1 MATPCLLQ
9 EVASPFGEQ
18 GPATCEGDGT
28 LIYAGIDIAKNEH
41 VIGAVDERGKDAAK
55 PMQFANS
62 TAGFDRCAAYLDGL
76 AESKSDLLVGMEAT
90 GHYWLPLFCRL
101 QAEGYAVVV
110 INPIRTDAMRRFKGS
125 SRVKTDMIDCV
136 LVAETLRCGDFEP
149 SRLGDEAMIELRQL
163 TRLHQELKESVAD
176 LKRQV
181 IVALDQ
187 VFPEYDSIFSN
198 TFGESSKAFLRRCPT
213 PEECL
218 AVRADSLAKTLER
231 ASHGKLG
238 REKADEIKGIARN
251 SCGVDVATSAFS
263 FQIKLLIEQ
272 IDFIEGQV
280 SEVEARIRE
289 GVEAVEPL
297 VLTIPGIGH
306 TLGAQIV
313 SEIGDVRR
321 FRNASAI
328 VKYAG
333 INPSISQSGKFTSEE
348 NHITKQGSPYLRRAL
363 YLAAMSQLQLKTP
376 FYDYY
381 AKKRAD
387 GKSHR
392 EALIAVA
399 RKLVH
404 VIYAVLSKQEP
415 YDPEVTRNPE
425 LASRSE

>member
-1 MATPCLLQ
+1 M
-9 EVASPFGEQ
+9 
-18 GPATCEGDGT
+18 
-28 LIYAGIDIAKNEH
+28 IYAGIDIAKSEH
-41 VIGAVDERGKDAAK
+41 VIGATDERGKDAAR
-55 PMQFANS
+55 PMSFANS
-62 TAGFDRCAAYLDGL
+62 AGGFERCIAYLEGL
-76 AESKSDLLVGMEAT
+76 ADSKAGLLVGMEAT

-101 QAEGYAVVV
+101 QDEGYDVVV
-110 INPIRTDAMRRFKGS
+110 VNPIRTDAMRRFKGS

-181 IVALDQ
+181 VVALDQ

-218 AVRADSLAKTLER
+218 GVRVDSLAKTLER
-231 ASHGKLG
+231 ASRGKLG
-238 REKADEIKGIARN
+238 REKADEIKGAART
-251 SCGVDVATSAFS
+251 SCGVSVAASAFS
-263 FQIKLLIEQ
+263 FQIKLLIAQ
-272 IDFIEGQV
+272 IDFIEGQI
-280 SEVEARIRE
+280 SEVEARIRS

-297 VLTIPGIGH
+297 ILTIPGVGH

-321 FRNASAI
+321 FHGAPAI

-333 INPSISQSGKFTSEE
+333 INPSVSQSGKFSSED
-348 NHITKQGSPYLRRAL
+348 NHITKQGSPYLRRL
-363 YLAAMSQLQLKTP
+363 YLAAMAQLKLKTP

-381 AKKRAD
+381 SKKRAD

-392 EALIAVA
+392 EALVAVS

-415 YDPEVTRNPE
+415 YDPGIAKGPHG
-425 LASRSE
+425 SRSE

>member
-1 MATPCLLQ
+1 M
-9 EVASPFGEQ
+9 
-18 GPATCEGDGT
+18 
-28 LIYAGIDIAKNEH
+28 IYAGIDIAKSSH
-41 VIGAVDERGKDAAK
+41 VIGATDERGRDAAK

-76 AESKSDLLVGMEAT
+76 VESKSDLLVGMEAT

-163 TRLHQELKESVAD
+163 TRLHQELTGSVAD

-181 IVALDQ
+181 VVALDQ

-218 AVRADSLAKTLER
+218 KVRVDSLARTLEE

-238 REKADEIKGIARN
+238 RERAEKIKGVAKG
-251 SCGVDVATSAFS
+251 SCGVSVATSAFS
-263 FQIKLLIEQ
+263 FQIKLLIAQ
-272 IDFIEGQV
+272 IDFIEGQIA
-280 SEVEARIRE
+280 EVEKRVRE
-289 GVEAVEPL
+289 GIEAVEPL
-297 VLTIPGIGH
+297 ILTIPGIGH
-306 TLGAQIV
+306 KLGAQIV
-313 SEIGDVRR
+313 SEIGDIRR
-321 FRNASAI
+321 FHGAPAV

-333 INPSISQSGKFTSEE
+333 LNPSVSQSGKFSSDD

-363 YLAAMSQLQLKTP
+363 YLAAMAQLKLKTP

-392 EALIAVA
+392 EALVAVA

-404 VIYAVLSKQEP
+404 VIYAVLSRQEP
-415 YDPEVTRNPE
+415 YNPEITRNPT
-425 LASRSE
+425 ASRSE

>member
-1 MATPCLLQ
+1 MYGKA
-9 EVASPFGEQ
+9 
-18 GPATCEGDGT
+18 GPM
-28 LIYAGIDIAKNEH
+28 IYAGIDIAKNDHVVGATDEH
-41 VIGAVDERGKDAAK
+41 GRDASK
-55 PMQFANS
+55 PMKFANS
-62 TAGFDRCAAYLDGL
+62 AGGFDRCVAYLEGL

-101 QAEGYAVVV
+101 QDAGYAVVV
-110 INPIRTDAMRRFKGS
+110 ISPMRTDAMRRFKGS
-125 SRVKTDMIDCV
+125 SRVKTDIVDCV
-136 LVAETLRCGDFEP
+136 LVAETLRCGGFQP
-149 SRLGDEAMIELRQL
+149 SRLGDEAVIELRQL
-163 TRLHQELKESVAD
+163 TRLHQALKESVAD

-187 VFPEYDSIFSN
+187 VFPEYDSVFSD
-198 TFGESSKAFLRRCPT
+198 TFGESSKAFLKRCPT

-238 REKADEIKGIARN
+238 RSKADEIKGIAKA
-251 SCGVDVATSAFS
+251 SCGIGLATSAFS
-263 FQIKLLIEQ
+263 FQIKLLIDQ
-272 IDFIEGQV
+272 IDFIEGQA
-280 SEVEARIRE
+280 SEVEARIRAGIE
-289 GVEAVEPL
+289 KVEPL
-297 VLTIPGIGH
+297 ILTIPGIGY

-321 FRNASAI
+321 FRNASSI

-333 INPSISQSGKFTSEE
+333 INPSISQSGKFSSEE

-363 YLAAMSQLQLKTP
+363 YLAAMAQLKLKSP

-415 YDPEVTRNPE
+415 YDPNAAKSPE

>member
-1 MATPCLLQ
+1 M
-9 EVASPFGEQ
+9 
-18 GPATCEGDGT
+18 
-28 LIYAGIDIAKNEH
+28 IYAGIDIAKNDH
-41 VIGAVDERGKDAAK
+41 VIGATDERGRDAAK
-55 PMQFANS
+55 PMRFANS

-101 QAEGYAVVV
+101 QDEGYAVVV
-110 INPIRTDAMRRFKGS
+110 INPVRTDAMRRFKGS

-136 LVAETLRCGDFEP
+136 LIAETLRCGDFEP
-149 SRLGDEAMIELRQL
+149 SKLGEESMIELRQL

-218 AVRADSLAKTLER
+218 AVRVDSLARTLER

-251 SCGVDVATSAFS
+251 SCGIDVATSAFS

-297 VLTIPGIGH
+297 ILTIPGIGH

-321 FRNASAI
+321 FHSAAAI

-333 INPSISQSGKFTSEE
+333 INPSISQSGQFSSEE
-348 NHITKQGSPYLRRAL
+348 SHITKQGSPYLRRAL
-363 YLAAMSQLQLKTP
+363 YLAAMAQLKLKTP

-404 VIYAVLSKQEP
+404 VIYAVLSKREP

>member
-1 MATPCLLQ
+1 M
-9 EVASPFGEQ
+9 
-18 GPATCEGDGT
+18 
-28 LIYAGIDIAKNEH
+28 IYAGIDIAKNSH
-41 VIGAVDERGKDAAK
+41 VIGATDDRGKDAAK

-62 TAGFDRCAAYLDGL
+62 ASGFDRCAAYLDGL

-101 QAEGYAVVV
+101 QNEGYAVVV
-110 INPIRTDAMRRFKGS
+110 INPVRTDAMRRFKGS
-125 SRVKTDMIDCV
+125 SRVKTDLIDCV
-136 LVAETLRCGDFEP
+136 LIAETLRCGDFEP
-149 SRLGDEAMIELRQL
+149 SRLGDEAMVELRQL
-163 TRLHQELKESVAD
+163 TRLHQSLKESVAD

-187 VFPEYDSIFSN
+187 VFPEYDSVFSD
-198 TFGESSKAFLRRCPT
+198 TFGESSKAFLKRCAT

-218 AVRADSLAKTLER
+218 AIRVDSLAKTLER
-231 ASHGKLG
+231 ASRGKLG

-251 SCGVDVATSAFS
+251 SCGVDVAASAFS

-280 SEVEARIRE
+280 SEVEAKVRE
-289 GVEAVEPL
+289 GIEAVEPL

-321 FRNASAI
+321 FHSAAAI

-333 INPSISQSGKFTSEE
+333 INPSISQSGKFSSED
-348 NHITKQGSPYLRRAL
+348 NRITKQGSPYLRRAL
-363 YLAAMSQLQLKTP
+363 YLAAMAQLKLKTP

>member
-1 MATPCLLQ
+1 MVSRGLPRT
-9 EVASPFGEQ
+9 
-18 GPATCEGDGT
+18 EGRT
-28 LIYAGIDIAKNEH
+28 MIYAGIDIAKNEH
-41 VIGAVDERGKDAAK
+41 VIGATDERGKDAAK
-55 PMQFANS
+55 PMAFANS
-62 TAGFDRCAAYLDGL
+62 TAGFDKCAAYLDGL
-76 AESKSDLLVGMEAT
+76 AESKADLLVGMEAT

-101 QAEGYAVVV
+101 QDEGYAVVV

-149 SRLGDEAMIELRQL
+149 SRLGDEAMVELRQL

-218 AVRADSLAKTLER
+218 AVRADSIAKTLER

-238 REKADEIKGIARN
+238 REKADEIKGVARS
-251 SCGVDVATSAFS
+251 SCGISVATSAFS
-263 FQIKLLIEQ
+263 FQIKLLIDQ
-272 IDFIEGQV
+272 IDFIEGQIA
-280 SEVEARIRE
+280 EVEARIRE
-289 GVEAVEPL
+289 GIEAVEPL
-297 VLTIPGIGH
+297 ILTIPGIGH
-306 TLGAQIV
+306 VLGAQIV

-321 FRNASAI
+321 FHSAAAI

-333 INPSISQSGKFTSEE
+333 INPSISQSGKFSSDE

-363 YLAAMSQLQLKTP
+363 YLAAMAQLKLKTP

-392 EALIAVA
+392 EALIAVS

-415 YDPEVTRNPE
+415 YDPEITRSP

>member
-1 MATPCLLQ
+1 
-9 EVASPFGEQ
+9 
-18 GPATCEGDGT
+18 
-28 LIYAGIDIAKNEH
+28 
-41 VIGAVDERGKDAAK
+41 
-55 PMQFANS
+55 
-62 TAGFDRCAAYLDGL
+62 
-76 AESKSDLLVGMEAT
+76 
-90 GHYWLPLFCRL
+90 
-101 QAEGYAVVV
+101 
-110 INPIRTDAMRRFKGS
+110 
-125 SRVKTDMIDCV
+125 MIDCV
-136 LVAETLRCGDFEP
+136 LIAETLRCGDFEP
-149 SRLGDEAMIELRQL
+149 SKLGDEAMIELRQL

-415 YDPEVTRNPE
+415 YDPEITRNPE

>member
-1 MATPCLLQ
+1 
-9 EVASPFGEQ
+9 
-18 GPATCEGDGT
+18 
-28 LIYAGIDIAKNEH
+28 
-41 VIGAVDERGKDAAK
+41 
-55 PMQFANS
+55 
-62 TAGFDRCAAYLDGL
+62 
-76 AESKSDLLVGMEAT
+76 
-90 GHYWLPLFCRL
+90 
-101 QAEGYAVVV
+101 
-110 INPIRTDAMRRFKGS
+110 MR
-125 SRVKTDMIDCV
+125 V
-136 LVAETLRCGDFEP
+136 
-149 SRLGDEAMIELRQL
+149 
-163 TRLHQELKESVAD
+163 
-176 LKRQV
+176 
-181 IVALDQ
+181 
-187 VFPEYDSIFSN
+187 
-198 TFGESSKAFLRRCPT
+198 
-213 PEECL
+213 
-218 AVRADSLAKTLER
+218 DSLARTLER
-231 ASHGKLG
+231 ASHGKVG

-251 SCGVDVATSAFS
+251 SCGIDVATSAFS

-415 YDPEVTRNPE
+415 YDPEITRNPE

>member
-1 MATPCLLQ
+1 MVSRGLPRT
-9 EVASPFGEQ
+9 
-18 GPATCEGDGT
+18 EGRT
-28 LIYAGIDIAKNEH
+28 MIYAGIDIAKNEH
-41 VIGAVDERGKDAAK
+41 VIGATDERGKDAAK
-55 PMQFANS
+55 PMAFANS
-62 TAGFDRCAAYLDGL
+62 TAGFDKCAAYLDGL
-76 AESKSDLLVGMEAT
+76 AESKADLLVGMEAT

-101 QAEGYAVVV
+101 QDEGYAVVV

-149 SRLGDEAMIELRQL
+149 SRLGDEAMVELRQL
-163 TRLHQELKESVAD
+163 TRLHQELTESVAD

-218 AVRADSLAKTLER
+218 AVRADSIAKTLER

-238 REKADEIKGIARN
+238 REKADEIKGVARS
-251 SCGVDVATSAFS
+251 SCGISVATSAFS
-263 FQIKLLIEQ
+263 FQIKLLIDQ
-272 IDFIEGQV
+272 IDFIEGQIA
-280 SEVEARIRE
+280 EVEARIRD

-297 VLTIPGIGH
+297 ILTIPGIGH
-306 TLGAQIV
+306 VLGAQIV

-321 FRNASAI
+321 FHSAAAI

-333 INPSISQSGKFTSEE
+333 INPSISQSGKFSSDE

-363 YLAAMSQLQLKTP
+363 YLAAMAQLKLKTP

-392 EALIAVA
+392 EALIAVS

-415 YDPEVTRNPE
+415 YDPEITRSP

>member
-1 MATPCLLQ
+1 ML
-9 EVASPFGEQ
+9 
-18 GPATCEGDGT
+18 
-28 LIYAGIDIAKNEH
+28 YAGIDIAKNDH
-41 VIGAVDERGKDAAK
+41 VIGATDEHGRDASK
-55 PMQFANS
+55 PMKFANS
-62 TAGFDRCAAYLDGL
+62 ASGFDRCCAYLDGL
-76 AESKSDLLVGMEAT
+76 AESKSDLVVGMEAT

-101 QAEGYAVVV
+101 QDEGYAVVV
-110 INPIRTDAMRRFKGS
+110 INPLRTDAMRRFKGS
-125 SRVKTDMIDCV
+125 SRVKTDLIDCV
-136 LVAETLRCGDFEP
+136 LIAETLRCGDFEP
-149 SRLGDEAMIELRQL
+149 SKLGDEAMVELRQL

-187 VFPEYDSIFSN
+187 VFPEYDAIFSN

-213 PEECL
+213 PDECL
-218 AVRADSLAKTLER
+218 AIRVDSLAKTLER

-238 REKADEIKGIARN
+238 REKADEIKSAARS
-251 SCGVDVATSAFS
+251 SCGVSIAASAFS
-263 FQIKLLIEQ
+263 FQIKLLIDQ

-280 SEVEARIRE
+280 SEVEARIRAGIE
-289 GVEAVEPL
+289 EVEPL
-297 VLTIPGIGH
+297 ILTIPGIGY

-321 FRNASAI
+321 FRNAAAI

-333 INPSISQSGKFTSEE
+333 INPSISQSGKFSSEE

-363 YLAAMSQLQLKTP
+363 YLAAMAQLKLKSP

-392 EALIAVA
+392 EALVAVA

-415 YDPEVTRNPE
+415 YDPNVTKNPE

>member
-1 MATPCLLQ
+1 M
-9 EVASPFGEQ
+9 
-18 GPATCEGDGT
+18 
-28 LIYAGIDIAKNEH
+28 IYAGIDIAKNEH
-41 VIGAVDERGKDAAK
+41 VIGATDERGKDAAK
-55 PMQFANS
+55 PMSFANS
-62 TAGFDRCAAYLDGL
+62 TAGFDKCAAYLDGL
-76 AESKSDLLVGMEAT
+76 AESKADLLVGMEAT

-101 QAEGYAVVV
+101 QDEGYAVVV

-163 TRLHQELKESVAD
+163 TRLHQELTESVAD

-218 AVRADSLAKTLER
+218 AVRADSIAKTLER
-231 ASHGKLG
+231 VSHGKLG
-238 REKADEIKGIARN
+238 REKADEIKGVARS
-251 SCGVDVATSAFS
+251 SCGISVATSAFS
-263 FQIKLLIEQ
+263 FQIKLLIDQ
-272 IDFIEGQV
+272 IDFIEGQIA
-280 SEVEARIRE
+280 EVEARIRE
-289 GVEAVEPL
+289 GIEAVEPL
-297 VLTIPGIGH
+297 ILTIPGIGH
-306 TLGAQIV
+306 VLGAQIV

-321 FRNASAI
+321 FHSAAAI

-333 INPSISQSGKFTSEE
+333 INPSISQSGKFSSDE

-363 YLAAMSQLQLKTP
+363 YLAAMAQLKLKTP

-392 EALIAVA
+392 EALIAVS

-415 YDPEVTRNPE
+415 YDPEITRSP